1 MNKLQKEF
9 KERLRRGD
17 PLVSV
22 VIPCFRHASMLE
34 EAVASA
40 VNQDYPHIEI
50 IIVNDGSPDN
60 VSETAHRLISSFPR
74 RKIHLIEQDN
84 KGVSA
89 ARNAGLK
96 ASAGSVVM
104 CLDADDLIAPSYI
117 SAGVSCLRETGAG
130 IFCSAQQNF
139 GVETGQWAPGEYSAY
154 RIRYYNCI
162 TNAALYDKAL
172 FEATGGYKVSFSFAE
187 DWEYWITCSRLG
199 VERSMTEDR
208 LYFYRVSEGGLAATF
223 IHGRYRD
230 CTAMIQ
236 VANED
241 LYPVEEVLMA
251 QKDVPK
257 MSSRA
262 IERIRLLDSIHSEEW
277 VLKLCIGLIL
287 EEEGK
292 RSEAMQNY
300 WRAVELTGERNWQP
314 FYRLSGIFEGA
325 GQHDEAAKFYRIVLT
340 LRPDMF
346 RIVVPRLA
354 SMGKAG

>member
-1 MNKLQKEF
+1 MNQLQKEF
-9 KERLRRGD
+9 SERMQRED

-22 VIPCFRHASMLE
+22 VIPCYRHASLLT
-34 EAVASA
+34 EAVAGAAS
-40 VNQDYPHIEI
+40 QDYSSIEI
-50 IIVNDGSPDN
+50 IIVSDGSPDN
-60 VSETAHRLISSFPR
+60 AGETARRLISSFPDR
-74 RKIHLIEQDN
+74 RIRLIEQDN
-84 KGVSA
+84 RGVSA

-104 CLDADDLIAPSYI
+104 CLDADDRIASSYVRT
-117 SAGVSCLRETGAG
+117 GVSHLRESGAN
-130 IFCSAQQNF
+130 IFCSGQQNF
-139 GVETGQWAPGEYSAY
+139 GTETGEWIPGPYSAY

-162 TNAALYDKAL
+162 TNTALYDKVL
-172 FEATGGYKVSFSFAE
+172 FELTGGYKVSFSFAE

-199 VERSMTEDR
+199 LERSMTEEK

-236 VANED
+236 IADED

-257 MSSRA
+257 MSA
-262 IERIRLLDSIHSEEW
+262 QAVEKIRHLDSIHTGEW
-277 VLKLCIGLIL
+277 ILKFCIGLIL

-292 RSEAMQNY
+292 RSEAMHHY
-300 WRAVELTGERNWQP
+300 WNTIELTEEKNWQP
-314 FYRLSGIFEGA
+314 FYRLAGIFEGA
-325 GQHDEAAKFYRIVLT
+325 EQHDEAAKFYRIVLT

-346 RIVVPRLA
+346 RIVVPKLA
-354 SMGKAG
+354 AMGKAG